1 MDRLLR
7 RLRAESRG
15 PYMLITAALLAL
27 AFARPVG
34 AEAVAQPAVVA
45 ATSADWCH
53 GPRPAAFSR
62 LERVPTAQD
71 WFEVYRVRP
80 DTFAIYEPK
89 QYEHVIS
96 YLLVGAERALLF
108 DSGLGIGHMS
118 TLVRELSSKPVT
130 VLNSHTH
137 FDHVG
142 GNAEFED
149 VWNTDMP
156 FSRDSARGGLDD
168 YGRATLEPDRLCG
181 ELPADVAPGAYT
193 LRPWRVTH
201 RVRDGERIDLGSRV
215 LEVIFTPGHSPDS
228 LVLLD
233 RAHGLLFT
241 GDTYYSG
248 PIYLFARGT
257 DFEAYARSVAQLA
270 GLVPG
275 LERLLPAH
283 EVPDAEPAQLLAL
296 ERAVEQVRAGKLE
309 PVAMDETLEYRFD
322 GFSLLLAR

>member
-1 MDRLLR
+1 
-7 RLRAESRG
+7 
-15 PYMLITAALLAL
+15 
-27 AFARPVG
+27 V
-34 AEAVAQPAVVA
+34 QPT
-45 ATSADWCH
+45 TSADWCR
-53 GPRPAAFSR
+53 GPRSAVFST
-62 LERVPTAQD
+62 LERVPTQQD

-89 QYEHVIS
+89 QYELVIS
-96 YLLVGAERALLF
+96 YLIVGEERALLF

-142 GNAEFED
+142 GNAEFDD
-149 VWNTDMP
+149 VWNTDTP
-156 FSRDSARGGLDD
+156 FSRASARGELDD
-168 YGRATLEPDRLCG
+168 YGRAALEPDRLCG
-181 ELPADVAPGAYT
+181 QLPTDLAPGPYA

-201 RVRDGERIDLGSRV
+201 RIRDGERIDLGGRV

-241 GDTYYSG
+241 GDTYYPG

-257 DFEAYARSVAQLA
+257 DLDAYARSVARLA
-270 GLVPG
+270 GLVPE

-283 EVPDAEPAQLLAL
+283 EVPGAEPAQLLAL
-296 ERAVEQVRAGKLE
+296 ERAVEQVRAGTIE
-309 PVAMDETLEYRFD
+309 PVPTDDTLEYRFD